1 MPQEGNWREA
11 REQITGARF
20 RRGFHNH
27 AEEVALSAVPRI
39 RAQSI
44 QAHKELTRREILDA
58 VHHLLGEVGSA
69 DISLSEV
76 AHAVGIGRTTLY
88 EYFKDKD
95 DLIASLVEDRLPEV
109 LEDLVGEVTADD
121 PRERLA
127 ALAVITVRFVV
138 SDPVL
143 GLILHREAPLLS
155 TAAQDRIRMAH
166 SDLAAE
172 MVAAYRRGV
181 ATGVF
186 RAIAPD
192 IVGRFLQDTIMS
204 AARVTIA
211 TADPVA
217 RFPEVEAEL
226 TRFLIG
232 GLSV

>member
-1 MPQEGNWREA
+1 
-11 REQITGARF
+11 
-20 RRGFHNH
+20 
-27 AEEVALSAVPRI
+27 VPRI

-69 DISLSEV
+69 DISLAEV

-121 PRERLA
+121 PRRRLA

-181 ATGVF
+181 AAGVF

-204 AARVTIA
+204 AARVAIA

-226 TRFLIG
+226 TRFLIS

>member
-1 MPQEGNWREA
+1 M
-11 REQITGARF
+11 
-20 RRGFHNH
+20 
-27 AEEVALSAVPRI
+27 SAVPRI

-69 DISLSEV
+69 DISLAEV

-181 ATGVF
+181 AAGVF